1 MKTNESLTYSQAMQE
16 LESIVQGLERDQ
28 QHLCQCP
35 DLEATLSQRLKRANE
50 LLAFCRGRLVEVSD
64 KVKQTLEE

>member
-28 QHLCQCP
+28 Q
-35 DLEATLSQRLKRANE
+35 DIDTLSQRLKRANE

-64 KVKQTLEE
+64 KVTQTLKE

>member
-1 MKTNESLTYSQAMQE
+1 MKNNEQLTYSQAMQE

-28 QHLCQCP
+28 Q
-35 DLEATLSQRLKRANE
+35 DIDTLSQRLKRANE

>member
-1 MKTNESLTYSQAMQE
+1 MKNNESLTYSQAMQE

-28 QHLCQCP
+28 Q
-35 DLEATLSQRLKRANE
+35 DIDNLSQRLKRANE
-50 LLAFCRGRLVEVSD
+50 LLTFCRGRLVEVSD

>member
-16 LESIVQGLERDQ
+16 LESIVPGLERDQ
-28 QHLCQCP
+28 Q
-35 DLEATLSQRLKRANE
+35 DIDTLSQRLKRANE
-50 LLAFCRGRLVEVSD
+50 LLTFCRGRLVEVSD

>member
-1 MKTNESLTYSQAMQE
+1 MNNNESLTYSQAMQE

-28 QHLCQCP
+28 Q
-35 DLEATLSQRLKRANE
+35 DIDTLSQRLKRANE
-50 LLAFCRGRLVEVSD
+50 LLAFCRSRLVEVSD

>member
-16 LESIVQGLERDQ
+16 LASIVQGLERDQ
-28 QHLCQCP
+28 Q
-35 DLEATLSQRLKRANE
+35 DIDTLSQRLKRANE

>member
-28 QHLCQCP
+28 Q
-35 DLEATLSQRLKRANE
+35 DIDTLSQRLKRANE
-50 LLAFCRGRLVEVSD
+50 LLAFCLGRLVEVSD

>member
-1 MKTNESLTYSQAMQE
+1 MKKNESLTYSQAMQE

-28 QHLCQCP
+28 Q
-35 DLEATLSQRLKRANE
+35 DIDAISQRLKRANE

>member
-1 MKTNESLTYSQAMQE
+1 MKKNESLTYSQAMQE

-28 QHLCQCP
+28 Q
-35 DLEATLSQRLKRANE
+35 DIDTLSQRLKRANE
-50 LLAFCRGRLVEVSD
+50 LLTFCRGRLVEVSD

>member
-1 MKTNESLTYSQAMQE
+1 MKKNESLTYSQAMQE

-28 QHLCQCP
+28 Q
-35 DLEATLSQRLKRANE
+35 DVDTLSQRLKRANE

-64 KVKQTLEE
+64 KVKQTLKE

>member
-1 MKTNESLTYSQAMQE
+1 MKNNEQLTYSQAMQE

-28 QHLCQCP
+28 Q
-35 DLEATLSQRLKRANE
+35 DIDTLSQRLKRANE
-50 LLAFCRGRLVEVSD
+50 LLTFCRGRLVEVSD

>member
-28 QHLCQCP
+28 Q
-35 DLEATLSQRLKRANE
+35 DIDTLSQRLKRANE

-64 KVKQTLEE
+64 KVKQTLKE

>member
-1 MKTNESLTYSQAMQE
+1 MKNNESLTYSQAMQE

-28 QHLCQCP
+28 Q
-35 DLEATLSQRLKRANE
+35 DIDTLSQRLKRANE
-50 LLAFCRGRLVEVSD
+50 LLAFCRSRLVEVSD

>member
-1 MKTNESLTYSQAMQE
+1 MTTNESLTYSQAMQE
-16 LESIVQGLERDQ
+16 LESNVQGLERDQ
-28 QHLCQCP
+28 Q
-35 DLEATLSQRLKRANE
+35 DIDTLSQRLKRANE

>member
-16 LESIVQGLERDQ
+16 LESIVQGLECDQ
-28 QHLCQCP
+28 Q
-35 DLEATLSQRLKRANE
+35 DIDTLSQRLKRANE

>member
-1 MKTNESLTYSQAMQE
+1 MKTSESLTDGQAMQE

-28 QHLCQCP
+28 Q
-35 DLEATLSQRLKRANE
+35 DIDTLSQRLKRANE
-50 LLAFCRGRLVEVSD
+50 LLTFCRGRLVEVSD

>member
-1 MKTNESLTYSQAMQE
+1 MKKNESLTYSQAMQE

-28 QHLCQCP
+28 Q
-35 DLEATLSQRLKRANE
+35 DIDTLSQRLKRANE

-64 KVKQTLEE
+64 KVKQTLKE

>member
-1 MKTNESLTYSQAMQE
+1 MKNNESLTYSQAMQE

-28 QHLCQCP
+28 Q
-35 DLEATLSQRLKRANE
+35 DIDTLSQRLKRANE
-50 LLAFCRGRLVEVSD
+50 LLTFCRGRLVEVSD

>member
-28 QHLCQCP
+28 Q
-35 DLEATLSQRLKRANE
+35 DIDTLSQRLKRANE
-50 LLAFCRGRLVEVSD
+50 LLTFCRGRLVEVSD

>member
-1 MKTNESLTYSQAMQE
+1 MKNNEQLTYKQAIQE
-16 LESIVQGLERDQ
+16 LENIVQDLERDNQ
-28 QHLCQCP
+28 
-35 DLEATLSQRLKRANE
+35 DIDTLSQRLKRANE

>member
-28 QHLCQCP
+28 Q
-35 DLEATLSQRLKRANE
+35 DIDTLSQRLKRANE

-64 KVKQTLEE
+64 KVKQTLAE

>member
-1 MKTNESLTYSQAMQE
+1 MKNNEQLTYSQAMQE

-28 QHLCQCP
+28 Q
-35 DLEATLSQRLKRANE
+35 DIDTLSQRLKRANE
-50 LLAFCRGRLVEVSD
+50 LLTFCRGRLVEVSN

>member
-28 QHLCQCP
+28 Q
-35 DLEATLSQRLKRANE
+35 DIDTLSQRLKRANE

>member
-1 MKTNESLTYSQAMQE
+1 MKKNESLTYSQAMQE

-28 QHLCQCP
+28 Q
-35 DLEATLSQRLKRANE
+35 DIDTLSQRLKRANE

-64 KVKQTLEE
+64 KVTQTLKE

>member
-28 QHLCQCP
+28 Q
-35 DLEATLSQRLKRANE
+35 DIDTLSQRLKRANE

-64 KVKQTLEE
+64 NVKQTLKE

>member
-1 MKTNESLTYSQAMQE
+1 MKKNESLTYSQAMQE

-28 QHLCQCP
+28 Q
-35 DLEATLSQRLKRANE
+35 DIDTLSQRLKRANE

>member
-1 MKTNESLTYSQAMQE
+1 MKTDESLTYSQAMQE

-28 QHLCQCP
+28 Q
-35 DLEATLSQRLKRANE
+35 DIDTLSQRLKRANE

>member
-28 QHLCQCP
+28 Q
-35 DLEATLSQRLKRANE
+35 DIDTLSQRLKRANE
-50 LLAFCRGRLVEVSD
+50 LLAFCRSRLVEVSD